1 MTRSWL
7 IMLLVVIAVV
17 VAGVLSQE
25 QTTTYPDEGGK
36 AFKEGGFGRALTSE
50 EESRDLH
57 EGERVAEEGEV
68 IGWVSGEYVQEDD
81 PDDSDSEE
89 TDADEDSSQQ
99 DEDEEEN
106 VKLFD
111 IARDPKEKEK
121 EDE

>member
-7 IMLLVVIAVV
+7 IMLLVVIAVAV
-17 VAGVLSQE
+17 VGVLSQE
-25 QTTTYPDEGGK
+25 QTTTYPDEGK
-36 AFKEGGFGRALTSE
+36 AFREGGFGEALTSE

-57 EGERVAEEGEV
+57 EGERGAEEGEV

-99 DEDEEEN
+99 DDEEEN